1 MWHGFQNP
9 IPNFQGQGRR
19 SAPSGLGS
27 GFPSLDSRLYPG
39 AVFISNKQLE
49 RSFTGMQSLHKC
61 CSVSRCTGICPQTC
75 LFLTPSIYSAPK
87 TWIFKSARRNSALGF
102 NFWLPK
108 KINLWI
114 TLVSMDTVIRTSLI
128 ECAVLFFP
136 SHHGTRLW
144 WRDSWDSLVPEERHW
159 ASSGSWRYGSCGAA
173 SVIHS
178 PSWRVLAVSW
188 FVGRGLVAYS
198 CLRRFS

>member
-1 MWHGFQNP
+1 MVSKTQSLISRGRGGDQPHP
-9 IPNFQGQGRR
+9 DLGQD
-19 SAPSGLGS
+19 
-27 GFPSLDSRLYPG
+27 SLPWTVGYTQV

-61 CSVSRCTGICPQTC
+61 CTVSRCTGICPQTC